1 MPIYEFLCRSCNRIF
16 SFHSFKIDPENIPA
30 CPKCGDEDLRR
41 VPSRFG
47 VGAKPKTGSDGGG
60 DELDDP
66 RLERE
71 MMKLAA
77 DLEGMD
83 ENDPRQMAAA
93 VRKMTELAG
102 EPVTPAMEEMIR
114 RLEAGEDPE
123 RIEEDLGDAIESEMG
138 DEGGGFVH
146 YVRGANIAG
155 FEKVAK
161 AMLAYGIV

>member
-1 MPIYEFLCRSCNRIF
+1 MPIYEFLCGPCNRIF
-16 SFHSFKIDPENIPA
+16 SFHSFKVDPRKVPT
-30 CPKCGDEDLRR
+30 CPKCGAGDLRR

-47 VGAKPKTGSDGGG
+47 VSASSKSAGEDGG

-77 DLEGMD
+77 ELEGMD

-123 RIEEDLGDAIESEMG
+123 RIEEELGDAIEEEMG
-138 DEGGGFVH
+138 GEGGGAFGGPVPTRDDGL
-146 YVRGANIAG
+146 YP
-155 FEKVAK
+155 
-161 AMLAYGIV
+161 M

>member
-1 MPIYEFLCRSCNRIF
+1 MPIYEFLCAECNRIY
-16 SFHSFKIDPENIPA
+16 SFHSFRVNPDKVPS
-30 CPKCGDEDLRR
+30 CPKCGAEDLSR

-47 VGAKPKTGSDGGG
+47 VAAGSKSAADGGG
-60 DELDDP
+60 DGLDDP

-123 RIEEDLGDAIESEMG
+123 KVEEELGEALEEEMG
-138 DEGGGFVH
+138 EEGGGGF
-146 YVRGANIAG
+146 GAGGAPEYDDG
-155 FEKVAK
+155 LYP
-161 AMLAYGIV
+161 M

>member
-1 MPIYEFLCRSCNRIF
+1 MPVYEFLCGPCNRIF
-16 SFHSFKIDPENIPA
+16 SFHSFRVEPEKVPT
-30 CPKCGDEDLRR
+30 CPKCGAEDLRR

-47 VGAKPKTGSDGGG
+47 VGAASKTAGEGGG
-60 DELDDP
+60 DDLDDP

-71 MMKLAA
+71 MMKLAS

-102 EPVTPAMEEMIR
+102 QPVTPAMEEMIR

-123 RIEEDLGDAIESEMG
+123 KIEEELGDAIEEEMG
-138 DEGGGFVH
+138 GEGGGLGGPAPSRDEGL
-146 YVRGANIAG
+146 YP
-155 FEKVAK
+155 
-161 AMLAYGIV
+161 M

>member
-1 MPIYEFLCRSCNRIF
+1 MPIYEFLCESCNRIF
-16 SFHSFKIDPENIPA
+16 SFHSFRVDPEKTPS
-30 CPKCGDEDLRR
+30 CPKCEARDLVR

-47 VGAKPKTGSDGGG
+47 VGAASKTESGSDGG
-60 DELDDP
+60 DLDDP

-138 DEGGGFVH
+138 GEGGGGFG
-146 YVRGANIAG
+146 GAPPTRDEG
-155 FEKVAK
+155 LYP
-161 AMLAYGIV
+161 M